1 MEILSDPTGAAH
13 AKYNSDAL
21 QVTNA
26 IRLVRLTI
34 CLHTLYLSI
43 YPYRCVKGS
52 HETGDSRVLV
62 IPFQLH
68 SSRWHRHM
76 NTCVSTR
83 FEPAGRPRA
92 STKARM
98 CPIMRSGECMKSL
111 CFMRTHFEIFRFTL
125 NAMLTH
131 HRPSLHRS
139 IILASSYYWHLA
151 HRCRAIILAPSHC
164 QEQPVTKKNG
174 RGWHIP
180 TWGLGW

>member
-68 SSRWHRHM
+68 SSWLMVEGPVFSVYLERH
-76 NTCVSTR
+76 VD
-83 FEPAGRPRA
+83 P
-92 STKARM
+92 
-98 CPIMRSGECMKSL
+98 
-111 CFMRTHFEIFRFTL
+111 
-125 NAMLTH
+125 
-131 HRPSLHRS
+131 PSS
-139 IILASSYYWHLA
+139 LASS
-151 HRCRAIILAPSHC
+151 
-164 QEQPVTKKNG
+164 
-174 RGWHIP
+174 
-180 TWGLGW
+180 